1 MDSSN
6 LHLFQDNL
14 GKRASQRSSQS
25 GFGSAYVDDDVV
37 FSHNG
42 AYRDSTFRSWF
53 NLIRQRA
60 PAMYVHCEEET
71 VDCCIHCCCCC
82 CYFCK

>member
-14 GKRASQRSSQS
+14 GKLASIRSSQS
-25 GFGSAYVDDDVV
+25 GFGSGFVDDVM

-42 AYRDSTFRSWF
+42 AYRDSPFWF
-53 NLIRQRA
+53 NLIRQRT

-71 VDCCIHCCCCC
+71 VDCSIHCCCCC
-82 CYFCK
+82 CYVCK